1 MIYEKYINAIFG
13 DFDVTKLNAFETK
26 VGKLPIEYKSFL
38 QKYNGCHMKANL
50 IQIDMKKLCLHEL
63 HGLHYETTHSLEFY
77 YENFINSNKEIL
89 DDVPEIEHLLNGDYI
104 QIGHDEGG
112 NPYLMKNSEPN
123 YGTIYYLDYVDF
135 KLYEVANS
143 FEKFLSL
150 LEENPNYD

>member
-1 MIYEKYINAIFG
+1 MNYEKYINEIFG
-13 DFDVTKLNAFETK
+13 DFDVAKLNAFETK
-26 VGKLPIEYKSFL
+26 VGNLPDQYKIFL
-38 QKYNGCHMKANL
+38 QNYNGCQFKSNHFCVQGEEFTL
-50 IQIDMKKLCLHEL
+50 DEL
-63 HGLHYETTHSLEFY
+63 NGLHYETTHSLEFY